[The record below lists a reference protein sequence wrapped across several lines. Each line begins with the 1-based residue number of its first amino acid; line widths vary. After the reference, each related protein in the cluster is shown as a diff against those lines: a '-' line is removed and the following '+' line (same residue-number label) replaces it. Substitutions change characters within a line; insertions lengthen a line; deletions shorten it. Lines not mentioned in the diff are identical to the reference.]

1 MAADRYEIPRVTT
14 VLQSVREIE
23 GRPRPA
29 VSAVA
34 FVLVVAIGLV
44 DAVTDPRLDFV
55 AIYLIPLS
63 LAVWYGS
70 RTLGIAAG
78 VLSVAIWLGA
88 HDQEEL
94 ATSGMAVLAWNVTV
108 RLLLYIVFA
117 VTLAALH
124 RTLKALADA
133 LEREHELARTDGL
146 TGIRNAR
153 AFREAA
159 EAEVV
164 RVARYERPLTLAYL
178 DADGFKAVNDRY
190 GHSTG
195 DRVLRVIAQTLASNV
210 RAVDVAARLGGDEF
224 GLLFPE
230 TGPDSALAALRKLR
244 RALAEAMA
252 AERVDVTFCVGVV
265 TALRPVESVDDL
277 LQHADALMYEVKRR
291 GKNDVRAEV
300 LESDTASGG
309 MQAFLRHEAH
319 GSA

>member
-1 MAADRYEIPRVTT
+1 MAQDRHEFQRVTS
-14 VLQSVREIE
+14 VLESVREIE
-23 GRPRPA
+23 GGHRPA
-29 VSAVA
+29 VVVLGFA
-34 FVLVVAIGLV
+34 LVVAIGLV
-44 DAVTDPRLDFV
+44 DAVTDARLDFV
-55 AIYLIPLS
+55 AVYLIPLS

-70 RTLGIAAG
+70 RTLGVAAG
-78 VLSVAIWLGA
+78 VLSIAMWLGA
-88 HDQEEL
+88 HDQEQL
-94 ATSGMAVLAWNVTV
+94 AEGGLAVLGWNVGV

-117 VTLAALH
+117 VTLSALH

-195 DRVLRVIAQTLASNV
+195 DRVLRTIAQTLSANV

-224 GLLFPE
+224 AVLFPE
-230 TGPDSALAALRKLR
+230 TGPDAGLAALRKLR
-244 RALAEAMA
+244 RALADAMR
-252 AERVDVTFCVGVV
+252 AEGVDVTFCIGVV
-265 TALRPVESVDDL
+265 TTLRPVESVDGL
-277 LQHADALMYEVKRR
+277 LQHADALMYEVKRL
-291 GKNDVRAEV
+291 GKNDIRAEV
-300 LESDTASGG
+300 LDPDPESLGA
-309 MQAFLRHEAH
+309 QAFHRQEFQ
-319 GSA
+319 GSS